1 MDKIT
6 QAAIEDL
13 RDRAR
18 EYQARGHIGCASV
31 CLDAAERLEDEWNKD
46 NERFLTLMENIKN
59 AEPGTPHPIDD
70 ERPGY

>member
-31 CLDAAERLEDEWNKD
+31 CLGAAERLEDEWRKD
-46 NERFLTLMENIKN
+46 L
-59 AEPGTPHPIDD
+59 D
-70 ERPGY
+70 EWQKEVEDTRRSDYPM